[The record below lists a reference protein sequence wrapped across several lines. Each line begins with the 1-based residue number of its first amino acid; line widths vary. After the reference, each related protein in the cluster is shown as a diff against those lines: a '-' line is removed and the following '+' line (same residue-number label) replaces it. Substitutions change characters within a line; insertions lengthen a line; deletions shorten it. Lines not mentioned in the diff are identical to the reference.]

1 MHICYVYHTN
11 SITQIFYVYHTHMMY
26 IIIHTCITKKA
37 DEEKPD
43 YVRICACVCICVC
56 GRLTICMTG
65 SFHTPEGVMSHPGKS
80 HVTQQRESC
89 RTPDGVMSQVAMN
102 FMTHMHELCHMCR
115 PLTRCM
121 GHVTYGWVVSHVNK
135 SSQIWKSL
143 AHVKESCHVCRRVT
157 RRTRLSRCLYAFAMC
172 THNYVC
178 ITI

>member
-1 MHICYVYHTN
+1 MYNKKGRRGEAWLRAYMCMCLYMCMRAADNMHDRVISHTGR
-11 SITQIFYVYHTHMMY
+11 SHVTPREKSCHT
-26 IIIHTCITKKA
+26 TK
-37 DEEKPD
+37 
-43 YVRICACVCICVC
+43 
-56 GRLTICMTG
+56 
-65 SFHTPEGVMSHPGKS
+65 GVMSHTGRS